1 MQMSYRGDKKVI
13 FCKYTDIVIWNGI
26 KLYLAVSTLAENK
39 GNHHRTSRHDI
50 LNLVQ
55 AFSQSLNTPINGKV
69 HDNQHFQVFIVLCTL
84 TKLFMCVWAYY
95 PAAVWIILHKD
106 AKMREACRS
115 RMECFFFVRVHSFWW
130 CYPTVFDTP
139 WTFQILYLEWNV
151 LKCWYCGQF
160 GLHALYTSG
169 AASTVFLSSLL
180 PRNMTVTVRKSLG
193 IRKAQH
199 EFELLCLDVL
209 LWCNIQLLSKQCSD
223 GNVRESNS
231 YKRCTMASD
240 WLK

>member
-1 MQMSYRGDKKVI
+1 
-13 FCKYTDIVIWNGI
+13 
-26 KLYLAVSTLAENK
+26 
-39 GNHHRTSRHDI
+39 
-50 LNLVQ
+50 
-55 AFSQSLNTPINGKV
+55 
-69 HDNQHFQVFIVLCTL
+69 
-84 TKLFMCVWAYY
+84 MCVWAYY
-95 PAAVWIILHKD
+95 PVAVWIILHKD

-115 RMECFFFVRVHSFWW
+115 RMECFFFVRVHSFLVVLSNCVW
-130 CYPTVFDTP
+130 YTMSVS
-139 WTFQILYLEWNV
+139 NSV
-151 LKCWYCGQF
+151 SGMKHALKCWYCGQF

-180 PRNMTVTVRKSLG
+180 PRNMTVTVRKSLD

-240 WLK
+240 WLE

>member
-1 MQMSYRGDKKVI
+1 MCLGLLSCCCMNHSPQRCKNAGSMSLK
-13 FCKYTDIVIWNGI
+13 NGV
-26 KLYLAVSTLAENK
+26 LLLRQGAF
-39 GNHHRTSRHDI
+39 I
-50 LNLVQ
+50 LV
-55 AFSQSLNTPINGKV
+55 
-69 HDNQHFQVFIVLCTL
+69 VLSN
-84 TKLFMCVWAYY
+84 CVWY
-95 PAAVWIILHKD
+95 
-106 AKMREACRS
+106 
-115 RMECFFFVRVHSFWW
+115 
-130 CYPTVFDTP
+130 TVSVS
-139 WTFQILYLEWNV
+139 NSVSGMKHV

-169 AASTVFLSSLL
+169 ATSTVFLSLLL

-223 GNVRESNS
+223 GTVRQSNS

-240 WLK
+240 WLE